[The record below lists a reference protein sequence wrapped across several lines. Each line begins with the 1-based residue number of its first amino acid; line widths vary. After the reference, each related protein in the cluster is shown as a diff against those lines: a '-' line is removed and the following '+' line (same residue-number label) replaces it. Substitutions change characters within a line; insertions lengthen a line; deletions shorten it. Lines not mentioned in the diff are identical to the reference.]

1 MTFNI
6 NSENIK
12 KFFKNNYQ
20 LILVVLTIIFL
31 YFLFY
36 TDYIVNNNNNNKT
49 VKKVSETIIEMPNQT
64 VSVQI
69 SEKPATQQLIQ
80 EINKINQQE
89 KQVRFDVNK
98 NQEILYETKTGRI
111 NIDYNAPEIS
121 HLQKISNCTYPMN
134 TAEQLNMRD
143 CSITGSCLTST
154 PRRWFEQQR
163 QAKNDLPGFNGYNLA
178 QFSFPQNTENDMMMR
193 NMIHENNSPVSI
205 PSHINQ
211 NNNYN
216 NNTEN
221 FNNNNYD
228 PYNPIQNTYDQV
240 NSPKIMYHNSPF
252 DGSPE
257 LRGALPDDLCRSCVV
272 AYQ

>member
-1 MTFNI
+1 MTFNINI

-20 LILVVLTIIFL
+20 VILVILTIIFL

-36 TDYIVNNNNNNKT
+36 TDYIVNNNNKT
-49 VKKVSETIIEMPNQT
+49 SQKVSQTIIEMPTQT

-69 SEKPATQQLIQ
+69 TEKPIQQQPTQQQHQIQ
-80 EINKINQQE
+80 QQ
-89 KQVRFDVNK
+89 KQVRFDVNQ

-121 HLQKISNCTYPMN
+121 HLQKISSCTYPMN
-134 TAEQLNMRD
+134 TAEQLNRRD

-163 QAKNDLPGFNGYNLA
+163 QAKNDLPGFNGSNLA

-193 NMIHENNSPVSI
+193 NMIHENSSPVSI
-205 PSHINQ
+205 PS
-211 NNNYN
+211 NNN
-216 NNTEN
+216 EN
-221 FNNNNYD
+221 FNNNNNYD
-228 PYNPIQNTYDQV
+228 PYNPIQNHNRYDQV
-240 NSPKIMYHNSPF
+240 NAPQIMYHNSPF

-257 LRGALPDDLCRSCVV
+257 LRGALPNDLCRSCVV
-272 AYQ
+272 GTCEDDSCG

>member
-1 MTFNI
+1 
-6 NSENIK
+6 
-12 KFFKNNYQ
+12 
-20 LILVVLTIIFL
+20 
-31 YFLFY
+31 
-36 TDYIVNNNNNNKT
+36 
-49 VKKVSETIIEMPNQT
+49 
-64 VSVQI
+64 
-69 SEKPATQQLIQ
+69 
-80 EINKINQQE
+80 
-89 KQVRFDVNK
+89 
-98 NQEILYETKTGRI
+98 
-111 NIDYNAPEIS
+111 
-121 HLQKISNCTYPMN
+121 
-134 TAEQLNMRD
+134 MRD

-205 PSHINQ
+205 PSHINHNNH

-216 NNTEN
+216 NYNNNHTEN

-240 NSPKIMYHNSPF
+240 NSPKIMYHNAPF

>member
-1 MTFNI
+1 MSFNINI
-6 NSENIK
+6 NSESIK

-36 TDYIVNNNNNNKT
+36 TDYIVNNNNNKT
-49 VKKVSETIIEMPNQT
+49 SKKVSQTIIEMPTQT
-64 VSVQI
+64 VSLQI
-69 SEKPATQQLIQ
+69 TEKPSTQQLIQ
-80 EINKINQQE
+80 QINKINQQE
-89 KQVRFDVNK
+89 KQVRFDVNQ

-163 QAKNDLPGFNGYNLA
+163 QAKNDLPGFNGHNLA

-193 NMIHENNSPVSI
+193 NMIHENSSPVSM
-205 PSHINQ
+205 PS
-211 NNNYN
+211 NNS
-216 NNTEN
+216 EN
-221 FNNNNYD
+221 FNNNIYD

-240 NSPKIMYHNSPF
+240 NAPKIMYHNAPF

-257 LRGALPDDLCRSCVV
+257 LRGALPNDLCRSCVV
-272 AYQ
+272 EYQ

>member
-1 MTFNI
+1 MTFNINI

-12 KFFKNNYQ
+12 KFFKNNYKVS
-20 LILVVLTIIFL
+20 LVILTIIFL

-36 TDYIVNNNNNNKT
+36 TDYIVNNNKT
-49 VKKVSETIIEMPNQT
+49 SQKVSQTIIEMPTQT

-69 SEKPATQQLIQ
+69 TEKPIQQSTQQT
-80 EINKINQQE
+80 QQQQ
-89 KQVRFDVNK
+89 KQVRFDVNQ

-121 HLQKISNCTYPMN
+121 HLQKISQCTYPMN
-134 TAEQLNMRD
+134 TAEQLNRRD

-163 QAKNDLPGFNGYNLA
+163 EAKNDLPGFNGSNLA

-193 NMIHENNSPVSI
+193 NMIHENSSPVSM
-205 PSHINQ
+205 PSNNSENFN

-216 NNTEN
+216 K
-221 FNNNNYD
+221 NNYD
-228 PYNPIQNTYDQV
+228 PYNPIQNQNNYDQV
-240 NSPKIMYHNSPF
+240 NEPQIMYHNSPF

-257 LRGALPDDLCRSCVV
+257 LRGALPNDLCRSCVV
-272 AYQ
+272 GTCDGDSCG